1 MCIWSRSPNATFL
14 VCIGIVARNC
24 IPHDST
30 LAEQLEILGWLL
42 RLYFLFPINLIILKL
57 GHARWQVTCD
67 SATCCCHCTQHCH
80 VLIQYTRHMQQLLKH
95 G

>member
-1 MCIWSRSPNATFL
+1 MARVDKYRHIWINSIFVNPGGLMRVEKYVHTRSCPLASHRSQHI
-14 VCIGIVARNC
+14 IGGALYCV
-24 IPHDST
+24 
-30 LAEQLEILGWLL
+30 EQ
-42 RLYFLFPINLIILKL
+42 
-57 GHARWQVTCD
+57 HHSTCD